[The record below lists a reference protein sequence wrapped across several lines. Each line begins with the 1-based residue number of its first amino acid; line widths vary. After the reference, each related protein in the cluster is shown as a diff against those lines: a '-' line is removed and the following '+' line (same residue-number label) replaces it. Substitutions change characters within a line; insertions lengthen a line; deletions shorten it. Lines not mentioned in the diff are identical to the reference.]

1 MTKLETFRLV
11 QHIPVGVINIAFAYV
26 SPVAALLFGAAFLVY
41 EVTQGSN
48 PHKDIRGYCWGLGIG
63 GAVWFALSV
72 MEVIP

>member
-1 MTKLETFRLV
+1 MTKLETFRLF

-41 EVTQGSN
+41 EVTQGSK

-63 GAVWFALSV
+63 GAVWFAISV

>member
-11 QHIPVGVINIAFAYV
+11 QHIPVGVVNVAVAYV
-26 SPVAALLFGAAFLVY
+26 SPMIALLFGAAFLVY

-63 GAVWFALSV
+63 GIAWLIGSV
-72 MEVIP
+72 LI

>member
-1 MTKLETFRLV
+1 MDLKDSFRLF

-26 SPVAALLFGAAFLVY
+26 SPVVAVLFGGAFLVY

-63 GAVWFALSV
+63 GAAWLLK
-72 MEVIP
+72 EVII